1 MHQVI
6 LQDFKPQQPV
16 PGGWGPCTQLSTP
29 WPSSSSAKVSSCRR
43 TGRRKH
49 TDTRHAWS
57 PQVAMDFAES
67 EEVQKKATEVMYS
80 LETVSSARRG
90 ETLGWFLVLF
100 TKEILFPTTNT
111 NYINNTLDSSQDCH
125 HSILFFEIFDLLLHK
140 VLHQL

>member
-1 MHQVI
+1 M
-6 LQDFKPQQPV
+6 
-16 PGGWGPCTQLSTP
+16 
-29 WPSSSSAKVSSCRR
+29 
-43 TGRRKH
+43 
-49 TDTRHAWS
+49 RHGWS

-67 EEVQKKATEVMYS
+67 EEVQRKATEVMYS

-90 ETLGWFLVLF
+90 ETLGRFLVLF
-100 TKEILFPTTNT
+100 TKEILFPTTST